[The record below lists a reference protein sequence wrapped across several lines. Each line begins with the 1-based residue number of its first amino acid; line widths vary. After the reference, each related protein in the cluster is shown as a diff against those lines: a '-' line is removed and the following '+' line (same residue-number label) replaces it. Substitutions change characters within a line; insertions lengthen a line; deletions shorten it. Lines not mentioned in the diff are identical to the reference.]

1 MQYNNRYGQM
11 FQKVVINI
19 LQVVLF
25 IMSRFEKGKSRI
37 MPVTPTRKLL
47 YFVMIMLLLMPLGL
61 QASKSVYYDVRD
73 YGAKG
78 DGKTI
83 DSEAINKAID
93 AAANAGGGTVYFP
106 SGTYLSYSIHL
117 KSHIALY
124 LDQGCTILAADFIAA
139 NQQNYDEA
147 EPNSA
152 PPYQDFGHSHWH
164 NSLIWGENLEDI
176 SILGTGTIYGKGLT
190 RGTPRTA
197 GMGDKTIA
205 LKLCHNVILKDF
217 TITYG
222 GHFGILATG
231 VDNLTIDNLKMDT
244 NRDGMDIDCCH
255 NVHISNC
262 SINSPWDDGICLKT
276 SYGLGYLRSTENVT
290 IVNCQV
296 SGFDRGTFINGT
308 YMRDEYKK
316 VPDREGPTGRIKIGT
331 ETNAGFK
338 NIAISNCV
346 FNFCRGLA
354 LETVDGGDIEDVSI
368 SNITMR
374 DVVNSPIF
382 LRLGARL
389 RAPSGTKPGM
399 LHRVMISNMMVY
411 NADSHF
417 ASIVAGVPGHP
428 VEDVK
433 LNNIRIY
440 YRPIDSAEAKIQK
453 RVPEYENDYPEPERF
468 KVLPA
473 YGFFIRHA
481 KNVELNNVQVSFM
494 GKETRPP
501 FVIDDVD
508 GINFNNVKATNPDK
522 VPVLQLKNVSNL
534 NIQPVSSIAK
544 KDIVKE

>member
-1 MQYNNRYGQM
+1 MPFSAKTSGINYN
-11 FQKVVINI
+11 
-19 LQVVLF
+19 
-25 IMSRFEKGKSRI
+25 
-37 MPVTPTRKLL
+37 
-47 YFVMIMLLLMPLGL
+47 
-61 QASKSVYYDVRD
+61 VRD

-83 DSEAINKAID
+83 DSEAINKTIE
-93 AAANAGGGTVYFP
+93 AASNAGGGTVYFP
-106 SGTYLSYSIHL
+106 AGTYLSYSIHL

-124 LDQGCTILAADFIAA
+124 LDQGCTILAADYIPT
-139 NQQNYDEA
+139 NKENYDAA
-147 EPNSA
+147 EPNSSTL
-152 PPYQDFGHSHWH
+152 YQDFGHSHWH

-176 SILGTGTIYGKGLT
+176 SITGPGTLYGKGLT
-190 RGTPRTA
+190 RNTPRSV
-197 GMGDKTIA
+197 GMGNKTIG
-205 LKLCHNVILKDF
+205 LRLCRNVILKDF

-262 SINSPWDDGICLKT
+262 SVNSPWDDGICLKT
-276 SYGLGYLRSTENVT
+276 SYALGYLRSTENVT
-290 IVNCQV
+290 ITNCQV

-316 VPDREGPTGRIKIGT
+316 VPDREGPTGRIKLGT
-331 ETNAGFK
+331 ESNAGFK
-338 NIAISNCV
+338 NIVISNCV

-374 DVVNSPIF
+374 DIVNSPIF

-389 RAPSGTKPGM
+389 RAPEGTKAGS
-399 LHRVMISNMMVY
+399 LHRVLISNMMVY

-417 ASIVAGVPGHP
+417 ASIIAGLPEHP

-433 LNNIRIY
+433 LSNIRIY
-440 YRPIDSAEAKIQK
+440 YRQIDSAESKIQK
-453 RVPEYENDYPEPERF
+453 LVPEYEKDYPEPERF

-481 KNVELNNVQVSFM
+481 KNIQLNNVEVSFL

-501 FVIDDVD
+501 FILEDID
-508 GINFNNVKATNPDK
+508 GLSLSNVKAAKPSN
-522 VPVLQLKNVSNL
+522 VPVLQVKDVSGL
-534 NIQPVSSIAK
+534 SIQPVNSILK
-544 KDIVKE
+544 KDIQKY